1 MLQQM
6 GKKHVYLLNMSTLM
20 LRASC
25 LTLEINDL
33 DVMERKLAAARSRTQ
48 ESNPGHLSRGLRWL
62 VIIRLLWL
70 SAEHWGLKPEVSWV
84 RLPVAAGLF
93 TFLYFTS

>member
-1 MLQQM
+1 MVREVGRSDAPTD

-48 ESNPGHLSRGLRWL
+48 D
-62 VIIRLLWL
+62 
-70 SAEHWGLKPEVSWV
+70 
-84 RLPVAAGLF
+84 
-93 TFLYFTS
+93 TSVEDCDGW